1 LDSMPSN
8 EAERME
14 AGMQAL
20 QKIISY
26 KEVNMTEEKKEM
38 AEVVVAPPEIIATTE
53 TGGLDIVQTVDR
65 LEKSISAYQRIKEL
79 ALKLTRPEDWV
90 DMGGKPY
97 LLESGAQKIAKAF
110 GVEIFDV
117 SLEQKIFTDDRG
129 SYSVFVAK
137 GKARSKILGSYV
149 EDIGTCSQ
157 RDKFFGMEKGQF
169 KQLEDVDITV
179 VMKKAVTNL
188 FGRLIDRAI
197 GLGGTNWKEL
207 EALGIKPSAKI
218 EYKQTSQAAK
228 EVGKMILDM
237 AGGDTTAASKMLQ
250 EFTRFKGKDGK
261 EVSISSV
268 AQLSEVWAQK
278 ILPKVQKAYDEWK
291 NLGSE
296 PLLVEGEE
304 K

>member
-1 LDSMPSN
+1 
-8 EAERME
+8 
-14 AGMQAL
+14 
-20 QKIISY
+20 
-26 KEVNMTEEKKEM
+26 MTEEKKEM
-38 AEVVVAPPEIIATTE
+38 AEVVVAPPEIIATAE
-53 TGGLDIVQTVDR
+53 GNGLDIVQTVDR
-65 LEKSISAYQRIKEL
+65 LEKSISAYQKIKEV

-117 SLEQKIFTDDRG
+117 SLEQKTFTDDRG

-197 GLGGTNWKEL
+197 GLGGTSWQEL
-207 EALGIKPSAKI
+207 GALGIKPGAKV
-218 EYKQTSQAAK
+218 EYKQESAAAK
-228 EVGKMILDM
+228 EIGKMIMDM
-237 AGGDTTAASKMLQ
+237 VGGDTAAASKMLQ

-261 EVSISSV
+261 EVSISSI
-268 AQLSEVWAQK
+268 AQLSDAWAQK
-278 ILPKVQKAYDEWK
+278 ILPRVKKAYDEWQ
-291 NLGSE
+291 NIGSE
-296 PLLVEGEE
+296 AVLDLKDG
-304 K
+304 KND